1 MDEHI
6 APTRFALILIGV
18 FAGGR
23 RDPRDDR
30 PLRRAGHHGPSAHAP
45 RSACAWRSAPASG
58 SILSLIIGQGLRLSI
73 GGIVLGVI
81 AAIAL
86 TRVMASLLV
95 GVTATDPA
103 TFAAMAVLFTLVAA
117 IAAWI
122 PARRAAGLNPN
133 VALRDE

>member
-1 MDEHI
+1 M
-6 APTRFALILIGV
+6 AFGANQRT
-18 FAGGR
+18 
-23 RDPRDDR
+23 
-30 PLRRAGHHGPSAHAP
+30 
-45 RSACAWRSAPASG
+45 
-58 SILSLIIGQGLRLSI
+58 ILSLIIGQGLRLSI

-95 GVTATDPA
+95 GVSATDPA
-103 TFAAMAVLFTLVAA
+103 TYASMAVLFTLIATV
-117 IAAWI
+117 AAWI